1 MRAEKKMILYISNE
15 DMNDIIKII
24 KSLQDSNVFID
35 RIPETVKHK
44 TKKPKRWISSCF
56 VSASLV
62 ASLVQI
68 VISSVVIG
76 VSGRKV
82 RRAGRE
88 YLDKKF

>member
-24 KSLQDSNVFID
+24 KSFQDSNVFID

-56 VSASLV
+56 VSAF
-62 ASLVQI
+62 
-68 VISSVVIG
+68 ISRFISTN
-76 VSGRKV
+76 SDFFSSNRCKW
-82 RRAGRE
+82 
-88 YLDKKF
+88 KKG